1 MSLFKPPAYSHGDRL
16 EAAGHVL
23 RLSVNARARRIS
35 LRVDRTRREVVAT
48 APSAR
53 RLSEAVAFARERAG
67 WIKAQLADLP
77 EARIVAPGMTVE
89 LFGRPFRLESR
100 TGRAKIDLEA
110 GVIAA
115 PDDAAFGDRVMR
127 LIKAESRRRFTEM
140 TAGYAARL
148 KVPTPSVSVVDTRGR
163 WGSCTPAR
171 TAKPASIRYSWRLA
185 LAPFA
190 VADYVA
196 AHECAHLIEANHGPR
211 FWALVDQLFG
221 DPAPHRSWLR
231 SHGTGLHAFGR

>member
-1 MSLFKPPAYSHGDRL
+1 MSLFKPPAYNHGDRL

-35 LRVDRTRREVVAT
+35 LRVDRTRREVIAT

-53 RLSEAVAFARERAG
+53 RLGEAVAFARERVG
-67 WIKAQLADLP
+67 WIEAQLADLP
-77 EARIVAPGMTVE
+77 EARVVAPGMTVE
-89 LFGRPFRLESR
+89 LFGQPFRLE
-100 TGRAKIDLEA
+100 TKPGRAKIDLET

-115 PDDAAFGDRVMR
+115 PDDAAYGDRVMR
-127 LIKAESRRRFTEM
+127 LIKAESKRRFTELSA
-140 TAGYAARL
+140 TYAQQLR
-148 KVPTPSVSVVDTRGR
+148 VPTPSVSVVDAKAR

-171 TAKPASIRYSWRLA
+171 ISKPASIRYSWRLA

-221 DPAPHRSWLR
+221 DPAPHRGWLR
-231 SHGTGLHAFGR
+231 AHGAGLHAFGR

>member
-53 RLSEAVAFARERAG
+53 RLSEAVAFARERVG
-67 WIKAQLADLP
+67 WIEAQLADLP
-77 EARIVAPGMTVE
+77 EARVVAPGMTVE
-89 LFGRPFRLESR
+89 LFGRPFRLETR
-100 TGRAKIDLEA
+100 PGRARIDLEA
-110 GVIAA
+110 GTIAA
-115 PDDAAFGDRVMR
+115 PDDAAYGDRILR
-127 LIKAESRRRFTEM
+127 LIKAEAKRRFTEM
-140 TAGYAARL
+140 TADYAAQL
-148 KVPTPSVSVVDTRGR
+148 KVPTPSVSVVDAKAR

-211 FWALVDQLFG
+211 FWALVEQLFG
-221 DPAPHRSWLR
+221 DPTPHRGWLR
-231 SHGTGLHAFGR
+231 THGTELHAFGR